1 MTIKEIIKITALAFG
16 RENVVKYLNGKST
29 ADDETLCM
37 VNNLVALANL
47 VISELAC
54 SYIPMVKKE
63 VAYVK
68 LGKVYYKDLAEQA
81 LKIRSVKNMA
91 NIDLDFKQNSE
102 YISVSASQV
111 LVEYEFLPSNYD
123 LDSVIGYVSKDV
135 SAGTLSFGVSAEF
148 AISEGRFD
156 EAVAFHK
163 RYADAINE
171 LCLPKNNRI
180 KDRCWI

>member
-16 RENVVKYLNGKST
+16 RENVVNYLNGGTS
-29 ADDETLCM
+29 ANDETLCT

-54 SYIPMVKKE
+54 SYIPMIKSE
-63 VAYVK
+63 VAFPK
-68 LGKVYYKDLAEQA
+68 NGKTYYKDLSEKA

-91 NIDLDFKQNSE
+91 GRDVCFEQNSE
-102 YISVSASQV
+102 YISVSAGQV
-111 LVEYEFLPSNYD
+111 LVEYEFLPSNYG
-123 LDSVIGYVSKDV
+123 LESVIGYKPKDV
-135 SAGTLSFGVSAEF
+135 SAGTLSLGISAEF

-156 EAVAFHK
+156 EAVSFHK

-180 KDRCWI
+180 KDRCWA